1 MHASIAPT
9 PEILTPD
16 HTIVS
21 YLSDMTNNTLNKM
34 IYVLTNF
41 TLEQMNMLRPAICIY
56 LTLMMMCLYILNQQ
70 PLVAFKYDVSSIGT
84 QLSGITPENMHTCAL
99 VNWMHSAMSL
109 SYH

>member
-56 LTLMMMCLYILNQQ
+56 LTLMMCLYILNQRG
-70 PLVAFKYDVSSIGT
+70 PPTLCCKLLV
-84 QLSGITPENMHTCAL
+84 
-99 VNWMHSAMSL
+99 
-109 SYH
+109 